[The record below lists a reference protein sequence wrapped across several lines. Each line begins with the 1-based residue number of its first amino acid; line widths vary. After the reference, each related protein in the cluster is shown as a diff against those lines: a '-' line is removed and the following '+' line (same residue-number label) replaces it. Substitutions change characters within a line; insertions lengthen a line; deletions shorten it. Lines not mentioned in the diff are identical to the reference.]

1 MSASTATVEGNPRR
15 QQAEDLGAGE
25 QLREVLELAL
35 MGGGGVVAVEA
46 ESECHF
52 WNPAP
57 QPFIIVQLVWPGAA
71 SGLRWMN
78 REAREAVL
86 P

>member
-1 MSASTATVEGNPRR
+1 LIGLQEA
-15 QQAEDLGAGE
+15 
-25 QLREVLELAL
+25 LELAS

-46 ESECHF
+46 ESECHS

-57 QPFIIVQLVWPGAA
+57 QPFSIVQLVWPGAA
-71 SGLRWMN
+71 NGLRWMN
-78 REAREAVL
+78 REALEAVL